1 MNFMNFRTTKSTSIV
16 VVVIRV
22 MIPKYPAAIRNLH
35 FILFALQPRFL
46 HSILP
51 TSTMSDT
58 FTIHYFATVS
68 QYTLRDTESL
78 PSPQSLS
85 TLFDTLEES
94 YPEITAKVLSTCC
107 VSLDGEYVDIET
119 DGDVLINS
127 GAEVALIPPVSSG

>member
-1 MNFMNFRTTKSTSIV
+1 
-16 VVVIRV
+16 
-22 MIPKYPAAIRNLH
+22 
-35 FILFALQPRFL
+35 
-46 HSILP
+46 
-51 TSTMSDT
+51 MSDT

-78 PSPQSLS
+78 PSPQPLS

-119 DGDVLINS
+119 DGDVLINA